1 MESKQLTRRR
11 FMQASSNMVGCAWL
25 TLSLP
30 AIGAAGQEA
39 MAAKNNSAAY
49 RVLSPAQA
57 LAVDAVAA
65 QIIPTDD
72 SPGAR
77 EAGVIYFIDNV
88 LQNEQAHIAD
98 IIKDGA
104 QALDAHAQSLHGKV
118 FIALA
123 SDQQIH
129 LLQSIEETPFFELL
143 RFLTLCGMF
152 ANPSYGGNQNKVG
165 WDLLG
170 FKDQGYWQA
179 PFGYYD
185 AQVLKIKG

>member
-1 MESKQLTRRR
+1 
-11 FMQASSNMVGCAWL
+11 MQASGNMVGCAWL

-30 AIGAAGQEA
+30 AISAASQEA
-39 MAAKNNSAAY
+39 QAARNNNAGY
-49 RVLSPAQA
+49 RVLTPAQVV
-57 LAVDAVAA
+57 AVDAVAA
-65 QIIPTDD
+65 QIIPSDD

-77 EAGVIYFIDNV
+77 EAGVVYFVDNV

-104 QALDAHAQSLHGKV
+104 QALDAQAKKLHAKV

-123 SDQQIH
+123 NDQQIA
-129 LLQSIEETPFFELL
+129 LLQSIETTPFFELL

-152 ANPSYGGNQNKVG
+152 ASPSYGGNKNKVG
-165 WDLLG
+165 WDLIG
-170 FKDQGYWQA
+170 FKDQGYWQS